1 METKELLVGN
11 KKHMIMSTMGPELY
25 QKVYEFLKFNR
36 RKGTDEAL
44 IHAKIKDM
52 VGGNKNLMS

>member
-1 METKELLVGN
+1 
-11 KKHMIMSTMGPELY
+11 MSTMGPELY

-52 VGGNKNLMS
+52 VGGNRNLMS